1 MIGCPRPDLA
11 PPPRTHTH
19 AHRSLRENGK
29 ITAEGRTKFIAAVKA
44 SNNAVLG
51 EVDFDHSSGGAWC
64 NFPVLVATVPT
75 SRGNAG
81 KLK

>member
-19 AHRSLRENGK
+19 ARRSLNGNGK

-51 EVDFDHSSGGAWC
+51 EVRFDDSIGGDWVANFLVRVAAVDTSGGD
-64 NFPVLVATVPT
+64 
-75 SRGNAG
+75 AG
-81 KLK
+81 QL